1 VNLTFEPIVDRRVTL
16 YVPLFGELPDSISL
30 AGPPEIMPP
39 AASVMGPASRVE
51 EVDSVRLIPINLA
64 TVTGPDTLRQA
75 VDTTGFEALDF
86 LTEEASVVL
95 PIEATQNREFPDR
108 MLSLPRMAS
117 DPQLQ
122 ARPAVVTVI
131 VSGAGSLLE
140 RLDPGA
146 VRAGIPA
153 TAATLPPGEE
163 ERVLVFVD
171 GVPPPLRYRVVP
183 ESVLLRRPV
192 GQ

>member
-1 VNLTFEPIVDRRVTL
+1 
-16 YVPLFGELPDSISL
+16 
-30 AGPPEIMPP
+30 
-39 AASVMGPASRVE
+39 
-51 EVDSVRLIPINLA
+51 
-64 TVTGPDTLRQA
+64 VTGPDTLHQL
-75 VDTTGFEALDF
+75 VDTAGFEGVDF

-95 PIEATQNREFPDR
+95 PIEATQLMEFSDQA
-108 MLSLPRMAS
+108 LELPRMAS

-122 ARPAVVTVI
+122 ARPAVVTVV

-140 RLDPGA
+140 RLDPEAIRA
-146 VRAGIPA
+146 VIPA